1 MPERI
6 RPARLHDGVVRT
18 MVSRWLPA
26 IAAGILLTACGALLA
41 PDLGAEP
48 GDDAPGDGF
57 QDCEPP
63 YVFEGDSTIAALG
76 IEPEGMTHEL
86 TMPGHIR
93 ITRDTITHEEFAPPD
108 TPVFIAEGQVL
119 CIEWAGG
126 DRGGMA
132 MMLEERWE
140 PPGMLDPVAGER
152 PGPIALLALG
162 AALALGAGV
171 SWLAF
176 RHRPPAR

>member
-1 MPERI
+1 
-6 RPARLHDGVVRT
+6 VRT
-18 MVSRWLPA
+18 IVSRWLPA
-26 IAAGILLTACGALLA
+26 IAAGMLLTACGTVQA
-41 PDLGAEP
+41 PDLPAEQ
-48 GDDAPGDGF
+48 GDDAPGGGF

-76 IEPEGMTHEL
+76 IEPEGMTQEL
-86 TMPGHIR
+86 SMPGHIR
-93 ITRDTITHEEFAPPD
+93 ITRDTITHEEFAPPG

-119 CIEWAGG
+119 CIDWAAG

-140 PPGMLDPVAGER
+140 PPGVLDPLDPAAGEG
-152 PGPIALLALG
+152 PAPIALLALG
-162 AALALGAGV
+162 AAVAAVAGA